1 MVAYVFQRLLD
12 RGVPAS
18 KDVSAVKDWFR
29 DNTVKTSQKRI
40 LTGDVNR
47 QSNKPY
53 PGRLC
58 MFTYIAKGKDTL
70 KYYDRFPLVF
80 PIDIKAD
87 GFMGLNLHYLPPPE
101 RAKLMDALWP
111 YINDDKLP
119 DSARLKITYQIL
131 KGASRLKYYKACIKH
146 YLNTNV
152 MSRFVQI
159 DPSEWNMALFLPT
172 ERFVGRSKNIV
183 FAESIRKANGVN

>member
-12 RGVPAS
+12 RGVPTS
-18 KDVSAVKDWFR
+18 KDVSAVKDWFA
-29 DNTVKTSQKRI
+29 DNTVKTSQTRM
-40 LTGDVNR
+40 LTGDTNR
-47 QSNKPY
+47 QSARPY

-58 MFTYIAKGKDTL
+58 MFTYIAKGKETL

-119 DSARLKITYQIL
+119 DSAVLEISYKIL
-131 KGASRLKYYKACIKH
+131 KGAARLKYYKPCIKH

-183 FAESIRKANGVN
+183 FNESMKKVKV

>member
-12 RGVPAS
+12 RGIPAT
-18 KDVSAVKDWFR
+18 KNVSAVRDWFKN
-29 DNTVKTSQKRI
+29 NTVAVSQNRI
-40 LTGDVNR
+40 LTGDTNR
-47 QSNKPY
+47 QSTKPY
-53 PGRLC
+53 LGRLC
-58 MFTYIAKGKDTL
+58 MFTYMAKGKDTL

-80 PIDIKAD
+80 PIDIKAN
-87 GFMGLNLHYLPPPE
+87 GFMGLNLHYLPPTL

-111 YINDDKLP
+111 YINDDSLS
-119 DSARLKITYQIL
+119 DSARLKITYKML
-131 KGASRLKYYKACIKH
+131 KGVAGLKYYKPCIKH

-172 ERFVGRSKNIV
+172 ERFVGRSKNTV
-183 FAESIRKANGVN
+183 FNESRQKVRG

>member
-12 RGVPAS
+12 RGVPTS
-18 KDVSAVKDWFR
+18 KDVSAVKDWFA
-29 DNTVKTSQKRI
+29 DNTVKTSQTRM
-40 LTGDVNR
+40 LTGDTNR
-47 QSNKPY
+47 QSARPY

-58 MFTYIAKGKDTL
+58 MFTYIAKGKETL

-111 YINDDKLP
+111 YISDDKLP
-119 DSARLKITYQIL
+119 DSAVLEISYKIL
-131 KGASRLKYYKACIKH
+131 KGAARLKYYKPCIKH

-183 FAESIRKANGVN
+183 FNESMKKVKV